1 MLRFETFV
9 FEKEC
14 VAINPNYIAHIIQS
28 RGDKTVLVTMCDG
41 RRYELPAENGVITFA
56 SYMEQI
62 ANNGRV

>member
-9 FEKEC
+9 FEKEN
-14 VAINPNYIAHIIQS
+14 VAINPNYIAHMIES

-41 RRYELPAENGVITFA
+41 RRYELPAENGLINSA

-62 ANNGRV
+62 ANNGNI